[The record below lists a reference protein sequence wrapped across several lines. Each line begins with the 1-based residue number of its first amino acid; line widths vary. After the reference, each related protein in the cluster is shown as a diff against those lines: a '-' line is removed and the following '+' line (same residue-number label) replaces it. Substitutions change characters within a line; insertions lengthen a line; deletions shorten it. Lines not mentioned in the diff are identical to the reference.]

1 MKDESFKDYVLDQL
15 TALPALE
22 GRKMF
27 GGCGLY
33 LGKQFFGI
41 VFRGRLYFRVN
52 DTTRQAY
59 ERRGMKAFQPK
70 PRQAMKSYLEVPA
83 DVVEDALL
91 LADWARTAA
100 ATHDAD

>member
-41 VFRGRLYFRVN
+41 VFRDR
-52 DTTRQAY
+52 
-59 ERRGMKAFQPK
+59 
-70 PRQAMKSYLEVPA
+70 KS
-83 DVVEDALL
+83 VV
-91 LADWARTAA
+91 
-100 ATHDAD
+100 